1 MTLSTKINLLDLD
14 RRDLEAFFVSLGE
27 KPFRAAQIMKWIY
40 HERVID
46 FAAMSD
52 ADLKQELDTR
62 MSEIQSAS
70 FDHSVKGIANPMEL
84 RDMRRNIARIN
95 TEMRKRELAA
105 GSAEVLEGRSKLR
118 ARRSRQKKQA

>member
-1 MTLSTKINLLDLD
+1 MATQK
-14 RRDLEAFFVSLGE
+14 
-27 KPFRAAQIMKWIY
+27 
-40 HERVID
+40 ID

>member
-1 MTLSTKINLLDLD
+1 MATQK
-14 RRDLEAFFVSLGE
+14 
-27 KPFRAAQIMKWIY
+27 
-40 HERVID
+40 ID

-52 ADLKQELDTR
+52 ADLKQELETR
-62 MSEIQSAS
+62 MGEIQSAS

-84 RDMRRNIARIN
+84 RAMRRNIARIN

-105 GSAEVLEGRSKLR
+105 SSAEVLEGRSKLR